1 MEHQLLN
8 LAGIRNAWQLGGY
21 AGVCGRKVRRNL
33 LIRSGKLS
41 DAAPEDLLR
50 LTGEYGLSTVI
61 DLRSPEETAD
71 APDPQM
77 DGVRMIPIPVLE
89 AGSANQRAI
98 VDIYRS
104 HPGEPGRVFLEMVR
118 AGLPGEDL
126 YTGFFDSEASM
137 AAFRSFFD
145 VLLRREHGAVLWHCA
160 GGKDRT
166 GLAAVMLLSILG
178 VEKETVLQDFGR
190 INRINRAGIDRICA
204 EVGKYTHD
212 AQEVQKAAALA
223 GVSVAHM
230 RSVFDRAE
238 RECGSMLGFVQQKT
252 GLTNDEI
259 DQLRRNYL
267 E

>member
-89 AGSANQRAI
+89 AVSFSRFAI
-98 VDIYRS
+98 DACRS
-104 HPGEPGRVFLEMVR
+104 LSS
-118 AGLPGEDL
+118 L
-126 YTGFFDSEASM
+126 
-137 AAFRSFFD
+137 
-145 VLLRREHGAVLWHCA
+145 
-160 GGKDRT
+160 
-166 GLAAVMLLSILG
+166 LLSPITLIL
-178 VEKETVLQDFGR
+178 TLF
-190 INRINRAGIDRICA
+190 
-204 EVGKYTHD
+204 
-212 AQEVQKAAALA
+212 LA
-223 GVSVAHM
+223 HLA
-230 RSVFDRAE
+230 RLVF
-238 RECGSMLGFVQQKT
+238 
-252 GLTNDEI
+252 I
-259 DQLRRNYL
+259 
-267 E
+267 